1 MPLQAV
7 WALCLGGGPD
17 LPGFSVAYT
26 SLKLAWRKHGK
37 SISGSKNFG
46 PFSENSP
53 ASQWLESQNSWDH
66 NLFDGLRASNLS
78 SHMGDMPN
86 IAQPVAP

>member
-1 MPLQAV
+1 MPLQAA

-17 LPGFSVAYT
+17 LPGFGPSWIFRCVHIIEVGLEET
-26 SLKLAWRKHGK
+26 W
-37 SISGSKNFG
+37 KNH
-46 PFSENSP
+46 
-53 ASQWLESQNSWDH
+53 LRNSWDH